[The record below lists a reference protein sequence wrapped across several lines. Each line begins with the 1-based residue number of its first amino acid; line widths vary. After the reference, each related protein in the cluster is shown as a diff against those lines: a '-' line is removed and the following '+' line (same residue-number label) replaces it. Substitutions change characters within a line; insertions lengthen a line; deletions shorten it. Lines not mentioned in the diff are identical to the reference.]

1 MNKSAHCF
9 VTVAG
14 TAMQRNFVELTIVLH
29 QCNPVLHRM
38 VYQSSSEKHIYTIKV
53 VQDSNEKGPQT
64 NEGFHRQLAHD

>member
-14 TAMQRNFVELTIVLH
+14 TARQRNFVELTIVLH
-29 QCNPVLHRM
+29 QRNPVLHRM
-38 VYQSSSEKHIYTIKV
+38 VYQSRSEKHIYRIKIV
-53 VQDSNEKGPQT
+53 RDRNEKSPQT

>member
-1 MNKSAHCF
+1 MNKSARGF

-14 TAMQRNFVELTIVLH
+14 TARRRNFVELTTVLH

>member
-1 MNKSAHCF
+1 MNKSARGF

-14 TAMQRNFVELTIVLH
+14 TARQRNFVEPTTVLH
-29 QCNPVLHRM
+29 SCNPVLHRM

-53 VQDSNEKGPQT
+53 VQDSNEKSPQT